1 MDKID
6 VGIVGLGWPGE
17 RHAEGVQGSGS
28 GQLYAA
34 CDLNDQRR
42 NKFSAK
48 YHPEKVFASYDEML
62 SDGNLHAVI
71 VSLPNALHFP
81 ATLKALEAGKHV
93 LCEKPPALNATQM
106 RQLHA
111 EAVKRG
117 LTYCFGRQ
125 MRFSGAIQAARSAI
139 AERRLGEIYYAKT
152 MWVRS
157 RGTPGGIDGWFT
169 DRSRAGGGALI
180 DLGVHAIDAAW
191 YLMGTPKP
199 RTVSAQT
206 YQKFPQLV
214 KATVFDVEDSAYGLI
229 RFESGASVMFEV
241 SWAAN
246 LPDDIP
252 LGKWG
257 TRELFSTTVFGP
269 KGSIRVTD
277 VLQLH
282 PSDKRPA
289 LSLFED
295 RDGKLVDATIPFEP
309 VKHEFVAQMENFLG
323 AIQGD
328 ISPINS
334 SIQAVQL
341 MGMID
346 AVYQSSLTGREVLLG

>member
-1 MDKID
+1 
-6 VGIVGLGWPGE
+6 
-17 RHAEGVQGSGS
+17 
-28 GQLYAA
+28 
-34 CDLNDQRR
+34 
-42 NKFSAK
+42 
-48 YHPEKVFASYDEML
+48 
-62 SDGNLHAVI
+62 
-71 VSLPNALHFP
+71 
-81 ATLKALEAGKHV
+81 
-93 LCEKPPALNATQM
+93 
-106 RQLHA
+106 
-111 EAVKRG
+111 
-117 LTYCFGRQ
+117 
-125 MRFSGAIQAARSAI
+125 
-139 AERRLGEIYYAKT
+139 

-199 RTVSAQT
+199 RTISAQT
-206 YQKFPQLV
+206 FQKFPQLV
-214 KATVFDVEDSAYGLI
+214 EAPVFDVEDSAYGMI
-229 RFESGASVMFEV
+229 RFESGAIVMFEV

-257 TRELFSTTVFGP
+257 SREFFSTTVFGP

-282 PSDKRPA
+282 PSDKRAP

-295 RDGKLVDATIPFEP
+295 RSGELVDVEMPFEP
-309 VKHEFVAQMENFLG
+309 VKHEFVAQMENFLL

-328 ISPINS
+328 VSPINS

-341 MGMID
+341 MEMID
-346 AVYQSSLTGREVLLG
+346 AVYQSSLTGREVVLG